1 MWQHNIGKTWLPKL
15 ISCLLRAGPV
25 TSAHLG
31 AVWAAMAPPS
41 VWSPLFLG
49 CASPAPFIRSGASGK
64 NLPCHAAP
72 MPAWTLVVPLLRRLE
87 DRAQM
92 TSSSGAL

>member
-41 VWSPLFLG
+41 VWAPLFLG
-49 CASPAPFIRSGASGK
+49 CAPLAKTCLAML
-64 NLPCHAAP
+64 LPC
-72 MPAWTLVVPLLRRLE
+72 LLGPWWYHCSEGWRTEHR
-87 DRAQM
+87 
-92 TSSSGAL
+92 